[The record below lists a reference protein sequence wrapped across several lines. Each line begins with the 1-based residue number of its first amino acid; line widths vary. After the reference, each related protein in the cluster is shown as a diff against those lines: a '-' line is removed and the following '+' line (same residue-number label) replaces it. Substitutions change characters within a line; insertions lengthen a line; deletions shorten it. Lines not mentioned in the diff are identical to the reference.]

1 VKPIHLNLASR
12 PYRDYRPVYAVV
24 VVTSLVIAYLMLN
37 NIDTFYHYRRST
49 STTRAD
55 IERFDAQ
62 ADQEYRRAQAVDA
75 QLKSL
80 NLAALDGQTR
90 FINSQLAQRSF
101 SWSELLDHLENVV
114 TDDVRI
120 VSINPVFD
128 PSGIVR
134 LQLNCEGKTPDSM
147 TKMMTRFIA
156 EGSFTD
162 PFPSVETAQDKG
174 GFTFAMKVDYKPSS
188 AKVVR

>member
-1 VKPIHLNLASR
+1 MKTIHLNLASR

-24 VVTSLVIAYLMLN
+24 VVTSLIIAYMMLN

-55 IERFDAQ
+55 IERFDTQ
-62 ADQEYRRAQAVDA
+62 ANQEFRRADAVDA
-75 QLKSL
+75 QLKGL
-80 NLAALDGQTR
+80 NLAALDGKTR
-90 FINSQLAQRSF
+90 FINAQLAQRSF

-114 TDDVRI
+114 TEDMRI
-120 VSINPVFD
+120 TSINPTFD
-128 PSGIVR
+128 PSGVVH

-147 TKMMTRFIA
+147 TKMLMRLNT
-156 EGSFTD
+156 EGTFAN
-162 PFPSVETAQDKG
+162 PFPSVESAQEKG
-174 GFTFAMKVDYKPSS
+174 GFMFAMSVDYKPSS

>member
-1 VKPIHLNLASR
+1 MKPIHLNLASR

-24 VVTSLVIAYLMLN
+24 VVTSLLIAYLMLN

-114 TDDVRI
+114 SQDVRI
-120 VSINPVFD
+120 VSIAPTFD
-128 PSGIVR
+128 PSGTVR
-134 LQLNCEGKTPDSM
+134 LQLNCEGKTPDAM
-147 TKMMTRFIA
+147 VNTLNRFNR
-156 EGSFTD
+156 EGSFAN
-162 PFPSVETAQDKG
+162 PFPSVETAQEKG
-174 GFTFAMKVDYKPSS
+174 GFAFALIVDYRPSS

>member
-1 VKPIHLNLASR
+1 VKTIHLNLASR

-24 VVTSLVIAYLMLN
+24 VVTSLLIAYMMLN
-37 NIDTFYHYRRST
+37 NIDTFYHYRKST

-62 ADQEYRRAQAVDA
+62 ADQEYRRAEAVDG

-120 VSINPVFD
+120 ISINPVFD
-128 PSGIVR
+128 PTGIVH
-134 LQLNCEGKTPDSM
+134 LQLNCEGKTPDSLV
-147 TKMMTRFIA
+147 KMLTRFNG
-156 EGSFTD
+156 EGTFSN
-162 PFPSVETAQDKG
+162 PFPSVESAQDKG
-174 GFTFAMKVDYKPSS
+174 GFLFALSVDYKPSS

>member
-1 VKPIHLNLASR
+1 VKTIHLNLASR

-24 VVTSLVIAYLMLN
+24 VVASLIIAYMMLN
-37 NIDTFYHYRRST
+37 NIDTFYHYRKST

-62 ADQEYRRAQAVDA
+62 ANQEYRRAESIDA

-80 NLAALDGQTR
+80 NLAALDGKTR
-90 FINSQLAQRSF
+90 FINAQLAQRSF

-114 TDDVRI
+114 SDDVRI

-128 PSGIVR
+128 PNGVVH
-134 LQLNCEGKTPDSM
+134 LQLNCEGKTADSM
-147 TKMMTRFIA
+147 TKMLSRFLS
-156 EGSFTD
+156 EGTFSN
-162 PFPSVETAQDKG
+162 PFPNMESMQEKG
-174 GFTFAMKVDYKPSS
+174 GFLFTMSVDYKPSL